1 MPELWDAYDSK
12 FNKIDNV
19 TFVREGNNPKSVI
32 PDGMYHL
39 VSEIIVK
46 HADGTY
52 LLMRRDF
59 RKKYGGAWELTA
71 GGSVIKGENAYEGAV
86 RELAEETG
94 IKSDKLKEIGRVISD
109 IHHAAYV
116 IYLCITDCDKDSII
130 LQKGE
135 TIDYKWIGRDSMLD
149 MSEDELISYRQ
160 IGLIK
165 KYNL

>member
-1 MPELWDAYDSK
+1 MAELWDAYDSN

-19 TFVREGNNPKSVI
+19 TFERKGADPKSAI

-46 HADGTY
+46 HTDGTY

-59 RKKYGGAWELTA
+59 EKKYGGAWELTA
-71 GGSVIKGENAYEGAV
+71 GGSVLKGETAYEGAV

-94 IKSDKLKEIGRVISD
+94 IKSSELKEVGRVVKD

-116 IYLCITDCDKDSII
+116 IYLCITDCDKDSIV
-130 LQKGE
+130 LQEGE
-135 TIDYKWIGRDSMLD
+135 TIDYRWLDRESMLD

-160 IGLIK
+160 IELLK
-165 KYNL
+165 KQNL